1 MHIQNFAHKFLQSLR
16 TVVIDILMP
25 PVCSYCRD
33 FIPERRIFC
42 PTCTMLIV
50 PIVST
55 KVTITATKT
64 VKVFAISEYKEPLK
78 SLILAKGRSDIVSAA
93 QLGQLMWDMTYIR
106 NVSFDCIVPVPLHW
120 SRFAKRGFNQAHEM
134 AKVISRESGKPVVQ
148 LLKRVRRTKYQAGL
162 GQVLRTSNVQSAFDL
177 RGGDLEKFRGKKI
190 LLIDDLMTTG
200 STLKAAAKK
209 LYNVKPASISALVS
223 CRVL

>member
-1 MHIQNFAHKFLQSLR
+1 MHTKHFAHKFFQSLR
-16 TVVIDILMP
+16 TAVIDVLMP

-42 PTCTMLIV
+42 PTCAMLIV

-78 SLILAKGRSDIVSAA
+78 SLILAKRSSDIVSAT

-106 NVSFDCIVPVPLHW
+106 NVTFDCIVPIPLHW

-134 AKVISRESGKPVVQ
+134 AKIISRESGKPVVQ
-148 LLKRVRRTKYQAGL
+148 LIKRVRRTKYQAGL
-162 GQVLRTSNVQSAFDL
+162 AQDLRTSNVQSAFDL
-177 RGGDLEKFRGKKI
+177 HGDETQFRGKHI

-200 STLKAAAKK
+200 STIKAAAKK
-209 LYNVKPASISALVS
+209 LYKVKPASISALVA